1 MTKGKVCVAVPGK
14 PFNIKN
20 KLDVVRK
27 RDITHLFIHLNDR
40 KIAQERRD
48 TMIKKGL
55 CYLLKLNREPS
66 DTSALLFKKYSL
78 WFFKN
83 LISFNKLDKKY
94 TPLFSLYIEMLCEI
108 KDKYDTDLRYKSY
121 FYDSIDDIFAAI
133 KDIGVIK
140 SALKHM
146 NLTRGTQKPESK
158 KL

>member
-1 MTKGKVCVAVPGK
+1 MTKGKVRIAVPAK
-14 PFNIKN
+14 PFNNKN
-20 KLDVVRK
+20 KLDMVRK
-27 RDITHLFIHLNDR
+27 FDIMGVFVHLNR
-40 KIAQERRD
+40 HKIAQERRD

-55 CYLLKLNREPS
+55 CYLLKLKREPS

-108 KDKYDTDLRYKSY
+108 KDKYDTDLRCKSY
-121 FYDSIDDIFAAI
+121 FYDTIDNIFAAI

-146 NLTRGTQKPESK
+146 NLTRGTKKPDCK